1 MDLGL
6 KGLKAVL
13 VGAGRGIGAAT
24 AEILAA
30 EGCDVAIGARTE
42 KQVNKT
48 AEALKA
54 HGGKV
59 HSGTV
64 DVTDPE
70 AYKAFIDGAAD
81 ALGGIDI
88 FICFTSAGGGGADE
102 KSWKNNFEMDLMA
115 TVRGV
120 EASTPYLKESD
131 NAAIV
136 AISTT
141 AALEDFMGV
150 QAYNSVKAAV
160 INYASNLAV
169 NLAGDGIRVNTVSP
183 GPIFIERG
191 SWAMIK
197 EHMTPVYENTLK
209 QIPMGRMGTGE
220 EIAKAIAFAA
230 SPAVPFMTGTNIV
243 VDGALTKRVQY

>member
-24 AEILAA
+24 AQVLAA

-64 DVTDPE
+64 DVADPE
-70 AYKAFIDGAAD
+70 AYKAFVDGAAD

-102 KSWKNNFEMDLMA
+102 KMWKANFELDLMA
-115 TVRGV
+115 TVRGID
-120 EASTPYLKESD
+120 AATPYLSKSD

-136 AISTT
+136 TISTT
-141 AALEDFMGV
+141 AALEYFMSP
-150 QAYNSVKAAV
+150 QAYNAIKAAV
-160 INYASNLAV
+160 IAHSSNLAV
-169 NLAGDGIRVNTVSP
+169 MLAPQGIRVNTVSP
-183 GPIFIERG
+183 GPIFIEGG
-191 SWAMIK
+191 SWDFIK
-197 EHMTPVYENTLK
+197 NNMEQVYEATVK
-209 QIPMGRMGTGE
+209 SVPMGRLGTGE
-220 EIAKAIAFAA
+220 EVANAIAFAA

-243 VDGALTKRVQY
+243 VDGAVTKRVQY